1 MSKNE
6 DPQQPGIRQ
15 LSENLPSRVDEV
27 SALASAN
34 APFIYFDG
42 APNFGFMADGIMN
55 ITLEAVRFT
64 RGPEGVVRDRVVV
77 AHLRM
82 GPTAANDLRIAIE
95 RGLAMLASP
104 GPEGGS
110 QAAH

>member
-6 DPQQPGIRQ
+6 DPQQLGFRQ
-15 LSENLPSRVDEV
+15 LAESLPSRADEV
-27 SALASAN
+27 SALASAS
-34 APFIYFDG
+34 APFLYFDG
-42 APNFGFMADGIMN
+42 APNFGFVADGIMN

-82 GPTAANDLRIAIE
+82 GATAAGNLRLAID
-95 RGLAMLASP
+95 RCLAMMASP
-104 GPEGGS
+104 EPEPGP